1 MNRFSAFAVHMA
13 ISLAIFVVLA
23 YLVIFEW
30 YPGLFF
36 DTDGGWRGMRII
48 IAVDLILGPT
58 LTLIVF
64 KPGKPG
70 LKMDL
75 TLIGILQAVCLTAGT
90 YVVYSERPIAVA
102 YTEGRFTVMTTDD
115 YREAEVAA
123 PNLSHFPGDDP
134 KWVMVTLPED
144 EAAAGAIRRELFN
157 SGQLLNTAT
166 DLYVPFD
173 ATTSSFLEE
182 AALPEVIL
190 TQGFWQEKIDAWLN
204 EHGGSFDDYALFTF
218 STRYVF
224 GYLIY
229 DRATRE
235 RVGIVMSTADD
246 EKAG

>member
-13 ISLAIFVVLA
+13 ISLAIFAVLA
-23 YLVIFEW
+23 YFVIFEW

-90 YVVYSERPIAVA
+90 YVVYSERPVAVA

-115 YREAEVAA
+115 YREADIPN

-134 KWVMVTLPED
+134 KWVMVALPED
-144 EAAAGAIRRELFN
+144 AAAAGAIRYELFQ
-157 SGQLLNTAT
+157 SGRLLNTAT

-173 ATTSSFLEE
+173 ATTSTFLEE
-182 AALPEVIL
+182 AALPDVVL
-190 TQGFWQEKIDAWLN
+190 AQGSWQERVDVWLN
-204 EHGGSFDDYALFTF
+204 ENGGSFADYAFFTF

-235 RVGIVMSTADD
+235 RVGIVMATPD
-246 EKAG
+246 ETG